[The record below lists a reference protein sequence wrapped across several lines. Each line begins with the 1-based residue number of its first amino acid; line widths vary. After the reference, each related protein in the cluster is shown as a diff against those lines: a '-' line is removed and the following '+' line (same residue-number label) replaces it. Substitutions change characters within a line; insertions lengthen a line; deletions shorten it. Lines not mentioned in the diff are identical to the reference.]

1 MKSKDVRSQFLK
13 FFREKNHQIIPSASM
28 VVKDDPSLM
37 FVNSGMVPFKEYFI
51 GNATPASLRLADTQK
66 CLRVSGKHNDL
77 EEVGYDSYH
86 HTLFE
91 MLGNW
96 SFGDYFKKEAIEWA
110 WELLTDV
117 YSIDKTNL
125 YVTVFEGD
133 KKDGTD
139 MDKETL
145 SIWKEI
151 VDEEHILFGN
161 KKDNFWEMGNQGPCG
176 PSSEI
181 HVDIRSDEE
190 KSKIPGHE
198 LVNKDHPHVIE
209 IWNLVFMQ
217 YNRNAD
223 GSLKDLPLKHIDT
236 GMGFERLCMVL
247 QGVKSNYDTDIF
259 IPIIR
264 EIEAISGKDYG
275 KDTQHDV
282 AIRVISDHIRAVV
295 FSIADG
301 QLPSNNGAGYV
312 IRRILRR
319 AVRYGFTF
327 LDQKEPFLYRL
338 VNILIKNMG
347 QTFPELKTQ
356 NQLIQNVIKE
366 EESSFLK
373 TLDQGLVL
381 LNRMIYNIDGDTI
394 SGKKAFELYDTYGF
408 PVDLTALILQEK
420 NLKLDHNGFQEEFE
434 KQKSRSRAASEVST
448 EDWTVVREDDEQ
460 EFIGYELLKTDVKLV
475 RYRKEI
481 STKYGTQYQLVFN
494 LTPFYA
500 EGGGQVG
507 DKGYLEAPNGDV
519 IYILNTKKENNVA
532 IHITQNLPKN
542 PTDTFTAVV
551 DSKQR
556 FRIECNHTATHLL
569 HQALREVLGTH
580 VEQKGSA
587 VNSKYLRFDFSHFS
601 KMTNDEVQEV
611 ENFVNARIEG
621 RLTLE
626 EQRSV
631 PMSQAVSQGALAL
644 FGEKYADVVRTIRFG
659 NSIELCGGTHV
670 KNTSDIW
677 HFKIKSEGA
686 VAAGIRRIEAIT
698 FDAVKEFFS
707 ESNQQFNQV
716 RALLN
721 NAANPVKS
729 LTDLKLEI
737 DHLKKQLERLKNE
750 KVMAAKTELIGDVKK
765 TNGLHFLAR
774 QLNLDAN
781 SLKAIAFEIG
791 QQYDDLVLILASNH
805 NEKAFLSCYISKPL
819 VASKDLNA
827 SVIIR
832 TLGPLIEGGGGGQA
846 FFATAGGKKPDGIPA
861 ALQKASEIISDA

>member
-1 MKSKDVRSQFLK
+1 
-13 FFREKNHQIIPSASM
+13 
-28 VVKDDPSLM
+28 
-37 FVNSGMVPFKEYFI
+37 
-51 GNATPASLRLADTQK
+51 
-66 CLRVSGKHNDL
+66 
-77 EEVGYDSYH
+77 
-86 HTLFE
+86 
-91 MLGNW
+91 
-96 SFGDYFKKEAIEWA
+96 
-110 WELLTDV
+110 
-117 YSIDKTNL
+117 
-125 YVTVFEGD
+125 
-133 KKDGTD
+133 
-139 MDKETL
+139 
-145 SIWKEI
+145 
-151 VDEEHILFGN
+151 
-161 KKDNFWEMGNQGPCG
+161 
-176 PSSEI
+176 
-181 HVDIRSDEE
+181 
-190 KSKIPGHE
+190 
-198 LVNKDHPHVIE
+198 
-209 IWNLVFMQ
+209 
-217 YNRNAD
+217 
-223 GSLKDLPLKHIDT
+223 
-236 GMGFERLCMVL
+236 
-247 QGVKSNYDTDIF
+247 
-259 IPIIR
+259 
-264 EIEAISGKDYG
+264 
-275 KDTQHDV
+275 
-282 AIRVISDHIRAVV
+282 
-295 FSIADG
+295 
-301 QLPSNNGAGYV
+301 
-312 IRRILRR
+312 
-319 AVRYGFTF
+319 
-327 LDQKEPFLYRL
+327 
-338 VNILIKNMG
+338 MG
-347 QTFPELKTQ
+347 QSFPELKTQ

-373 TLDQGLVL
+373 TLDQGLLL

-394 SGKKAFELYDTYGF
+394 SGEKAFELYDTYGF

-420 NLKLDHNGFQEEFE
+420 NLKLDHNGFQEQFE

-542 PTDTFTAVV
+542 PTETFTAVV

-698 FDAVKEFFS
+698 FDAVKKFFS

-737 DHLKKQLERLKNE
+737 DHLKKQLERMKNE
-750 KVMAAKTELIGDVKK
+750 KAMAAKTELIGEVKK

-781 SLKAIAFEIG
+781 SLKAISFEIG

-827 SVIIR
+827 SAIIR
-832 TLGPLIEGGGGGQA
+832 TLGSLIDGGGGGQA
-846 FFATAGGKKPDGIPA
+846 FFATAGGKKPDGITA